1 MEICVRLAYYE
12 RRSPAIGRAVVTDCE
27 GGFVSSRV
35 WNLCATTLENSS
47 VSSMRR
53 SPNRIEGGAMIALTS
68 DLHESNR
75 MTGV

>member
-12 RRSPAIGRAVVTDCE
+12 RRSAAIGRAVVADCE

-47 VSSMRR
+47 GTTLGPYESQSQLGA
-53 SPNRIEGGAMIALTS
+53 GGMGEVCRAL
-68 DLHESNR
+68 
-75 MTGV
+75 